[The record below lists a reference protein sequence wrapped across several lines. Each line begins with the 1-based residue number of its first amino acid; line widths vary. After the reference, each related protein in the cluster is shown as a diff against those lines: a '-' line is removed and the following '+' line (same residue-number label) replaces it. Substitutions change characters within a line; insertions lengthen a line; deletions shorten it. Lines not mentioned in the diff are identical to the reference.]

1 MTSKVIAVEQPD
13 VRVLNYDTGVG
24 VDTTLWRHVASNAVG
39 DFMKKFVR
47 EREEIGL
54 LTPDQ
59 TASVLADIIE
69 KDEFESGGRLVY
81 SDVVEQK

>member
-13 VRVLNYDTGVG
+13 VRVLNYDTGV
-24 VDTTLWRHVASNAVG
+24 VDTTLWRRVASNAIDEFVQE
-39 DFMKKFVR
+39 FVR
-47 EREEIGL
+47 EKEEIGL